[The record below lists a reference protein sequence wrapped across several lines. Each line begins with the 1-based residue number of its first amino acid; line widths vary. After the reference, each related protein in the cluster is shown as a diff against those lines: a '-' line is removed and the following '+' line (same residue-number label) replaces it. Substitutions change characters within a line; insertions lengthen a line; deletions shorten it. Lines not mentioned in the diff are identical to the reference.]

1 MKRKFKLLLLLTLAC
16 AALTALPTL
25 AADPAQPTVYVAG
38 WGNDSA
44 AGTSAD
50 APFKTLYAAARALP
64 SGGRIVLCGA
74 LTQTA
79 TELPATDGLLT
90 ITSVADKDYRMAENG
105 SAVLSL
111 GGNLS
116 LRGPVKFENIN
127 LTATVKNL
135 VILCHGNYTRMGE
148 GITTAAVGEGV
159 LLPGITAGS
168 TGAAS
173 SDGAYLE
180 ICSGDWY
187 RIRGG
192 ARGTSSVAQAGD
204 VFITIRGGS
213 FGSTFDLGGDSPCI
227 GNAYLRVYGGQFK
240 ASVNG
245 ASAVNTDG
253 NITVSLYGG
262 SFSSGIRIS
271 RGGALNG
278 NFTVNA
284 FTDLSAS
291 VSAGTGTMTGE
302 KTLNVL
308 EGKTANISGFTRQT
322 IDEAAYQAMVAQEEQ
337 LFDAARAAKLPE
349 SENAFES
356 RDMTP
361 SGSAEKVVF
370 GAENINYGDLNE
382 DGYLSINDVLTAFR
396 MMVSGKYEAIAD
408 SNFDGRITSEDAM
421 MILWGILNDQRRLF
435 PQAPENLISS
445 SLDLYGGAIA
455 NGGAIEKGF
464 AFGSTAESA
473 YTLSAAGIPKEH
485 AKIGLYFGC
494 DLSGGPSALDGYYF
508 EIDADASSATLYT
521 VKNGSY
527 RVTARRTVEIF
538 DTPARLRVVYRN
550 NWADLYFENNIFD
563 NAPYPI
569 FNLALQSDG
578 NGVGLYTENARVSLP
593 AVTAAE
599 SLPESGYTNTLLE
612 NFTDPEIFFADGRYY
627 LYGTQGNTA
636 NSGVKCYSTTNFRT
650 FRDEGFALRAG
661 DAFGDGIFKAANIVY
676 YNGMY
681 YMFYMAE
688 SNALGTSVTACAAS
702 PSLTGPFK
710 NDDKTPLTND
720 KDFIGGQPFVDSD
733 GSVYLVYTRTTGGNR
748 LYGAKISLSGGK
760 AEIDLSTETLL
771 LEPTEPWENAKASV
785 VECGYIIR
793 HGNLY
798 YLMYSGGNYN
808 STYGT
813 GYATAESP
821 LGPYTKYDKNPVLTS
836 NDQAF
841 GVGASTVFTSPDG
854 SEHFILYLRNFSP
867 TVTRPLCTGM
877 DRIKFVRNP
886 NGGPDLISI
895 SGPTVTKQPLPSG
908 LSNIEAFVSDPE
920 TYQKSRFIW

>member
-1 MKRKFKLLLLLTLAC
+1 MQKRFLLLLMPLIG
-16 AALTALPTL
+16 AALAICPIL
-25 AADPAQPTVYVAG
+25 AADTAEPTVYVAG

-44 AGTSAD
+44 AGTSAN

-74 LTQTA
+74 LTQEA

-90 ITSVADKDYRMAENG
+90 ITSVADKDYRTTENG
-105 SAVLSL
+105 SAVLYL

-116 LRGPVKFENIN
+116 LRGPVEFENIN

-148 GITTAAVGEGV
+148 GITTAAVGEDV

-192 ARGTSSVAQAGD
+192 ARGTSSVAQEGD
-204 VFITIRGGS
+204 IFITIRGGS
-213 FGSTFDLGGDSPCI
+213 FGSTFDLGGDSPSI

-245 ASAVNTDG
+245 ASAANTDG

-271 RGGALNG
+271 RGGTLNG

-284 FTDLSAS
+284 FTNLPAS

-322 IDEAAYQAMVAQEEQ
+322 IEEAAYQAMVAQEEQ
-337 LFDAARAAKLPE
+337 LFNAAKVAKLPE

-361 SGSAEKVVF
+361 SGSAEKIVF
-370 GAENINYGDLNE
+370 GAENINYGDLND

-396 MMVSGKYEAIAD
+396 MIVSGKYDAKAD
-408 SNFDGRITSEDAM
+408 PNFDGRITSEDAM

-435 PQAPENLISS
+435 PKAPENLISS
-445 SLDLYGGAIA
+445 SLNLYGGASA

-464 AFGSTAESA
+464 AFGSTSEYN

-494 DLSGGPSALDGYYF
+494 DLSVGPSALDGYYF
-508 EIDADASSATLYT
+508 EIDTDASSATLYT

-527 RVTARRTVEIF
+527 RVTAKRTIEMF

-599 SLPESGYTNTLLE
+599 NLPESSYTNTLLE
-612 NFTDPEIFFADGRYY
+612 QFTDPEIFFADGRYY
-627 LYGTQGNTA
+627 LYGTQSSTQ
-636 NSGVKCYSTTNFRT
+636 NSGVKCYSTTNFST
-650 FRDEGFALRAG
+650 FRDESFALRAG
-661 DAFGDGIFKAANIVY
+661 DAFGDGVFKAANVVY
-676 YNGMY
+676 HDGLY
-681 YMFYMAE
+681 YMFYMAK
-688 SNALGTSVTACAAS
+688 SNALGTSVTACASAQS
-702 PSLTGPFK
+702 PNGPFK
-710 NDDKTPLTND
+710 NDEKTPLTND
-720 KDFIGGQPFVDSD
+720 SDFIGGQPFIDTD
-733 GSVYLVYTRTTGGNR
+733 GTVYLIYTRTTGGNR
-748 LYGAKISLSGGK
+748 LYGAEISLCDGK
-760 AEIDLSTETLL
+760 AEIDLTTEKLL

-798 YLMYSGGNYN
+798 YLLYSGGNYN

-813 GYATAESP
+813 GYAVSEHP
-821 LGPYTKYDKNPVLTS
+821 LGPYEKYEKNPILTS

-841 GVGASTVFTSPDG
+841 GVGAATVFTSPDS

-877 DRIKFVRNP
+877 DRIKFVRCP
-886 NGGPDLISI
+886 DGGPDLISI
-895 SGPTVTKQPLPSG
+895 SGPTVTPQPVPSG
-908 LSNIEAFVSDPE
+908 LDRIDDAVFDPAA
-920 TYQKSRFIW
+920 YQASRFIW